1 MRARCG
7 SRLVTLALGWRYEDQ
22 QEFDVILGY
31 IVTLKPSVLYETLS
45 QKTNKNVQNL
55 AAERT
60 Q

>member
-1 MRARCG
+1 MVAD
-7 SRLVTLALGWRYEDQ
+7 VTLALGWRYEDQ

-45 QKTNKNVQNL
+45 QKTNKNIQNL